1 MYVWINDEAWAA
13 DGQPPLTE
21 VHGWLEAVEDQGPER
36 SYPRIFGRILSKEE
50 QLVIVQA
57 LVAWRAQPGLPE
69 DGQDLVET

>member
-21 VHGWLEAVEDQGPER
+21 AHGWLEAVAEPGAER
-36 SYPRIFGRILSKEE
+36 AYPVIFGRVLSHDE

-57 LVAWRAQPGLPE
+57 LVAWRAQPVLPE